1 MLGGGPQGIQGGLPG
16 GSWLWAAS
24 TFPGRKQQELKT
36 QPGMTNSEAPEA
48 CCRRVRS
55 RIDRHREDPP
65 TWANFFPPLGDFI
78 HLFSYHPF
86 IYSLLIC
93 STNILHVPN
102 TASCPRDKIINKK
115 PSLSN
120 PPQSRI
126 WWWDE
131 QVNRK
136 KCKNVCTDCIWKG
149 YLTLEG
155 FKEEVASSIKPEALV
170 TEIQMSRE
178 WGRTAFKVKG
188 IHGLYKGPEMRI
200 HVTDGGTQGIKCG

>member
-24 TFPGRKQQELKT
+24 TFQGRKQQELKT
-36 QPGMTNSEAPEA
+36 QPEMTNSEAPEA

-65 TWANFFPPLGDFI
+65 RWANFFPPLSDFI
-78 HLFSYHPF
+78 HLFLYHSF
-86 IYSLLIC
+86 IYSLLMC

-136 KCKNVCTDCIWKG
+136 KMQTHVHRLHMEGVPHPGGLHGGGGISYKTWSIGDRNPNEQKVGKNSLQGKRHPW
-149 YLTLEG
+149 
-155 FKEEVASSIKPEALV
+155 LV
-170 TEIQMSRE
+170 QRPRDENTCHR
-178 WGRTAFKVKG
+178 WGDPR
-188 IHGLYKGPEMRI
+188 H
-200 HVTDGGTQGIKCG
+200 